1 MCDYQKLYQEKM
13 KKMSK
18 TNLSKEIIEEL
29 EMSNISSKKSD
40 LIMAEMSKITGRQVF
55 SDYNFRTGNVIGIL
69 RHIMQNRKYQNELLA
84 VTGLSPAHIDF
95 YFKHGGN
102 LPYCDTKSNEVV
114 MGRPMNCDKMRQF
127 IPVVA
132 SILGILVNDE
142 DLEDINQERWDALT
156 RRAMENA
163 VATSE
168 LNLQNQGIA
177 YDE

>member
-1 MCDYQKLYQEKM
+1 MRDYQKLYQEKM
-13 KKMSK
+13 EAMK
-18 TNLSKEIIEEL
+18 TSNLSMDILEEL
-29 EMSNISSKKSD
+29 EMNNISSNRTDS
-40 LIMAEMSKITGRQVF
+40 LMVEMSKVTGRQVF
-55 SDYNFRTGNVIGIL
+55 SDYNFRTGNIIGIL
-69 RHIMQNRKYQNELLA
+69 RHIMQNRKYQTELLA

-142 DLEDINQERWDALT
+142 DLEDINQERWNALT

-163 VATSE
+163 IATSE
-168 LNLQNQGIA
+168 LNLQNGNVA
-177 YDE
+177 YEE

>member
-1 MCDYQKLYQEKM
+1 MSRFEELYA
-13 KKMSK
+13 KKMEAMKQS
-18 TNLSKEIIEEL
+18 NLSTEIMEEL

-40 LIMAEMSKITGRQVF
+40 LIMTEMSKVTGRQVF

-114 MGRPMNCDKMRQF
+114 MGRPMNCDKMKQF

-163 VATSE
+163 IATSE
-168 LNLQNQGIA
+168 LNLQNGNIA

>member
-1 MCDYQKLYQEKM
+1 MSRFEELYAQKM
-13 KKMSK
+13 KTMKES
-18 TNLSKEIIEEL
+18 NLSTEILEEL
-29 EMSNISSKKSD
+29 EMSNISSRKSD
-40 LIMAEMSKITGRQVF
+40 LIMSEMSKITGRQVF

-69 RHIMQNRKYQNELLA
+69 RHIMQNRKYQTELLTI
-84 VTGLSPAHIDF
+84 TGLSSAHIDF

-127 IPVVA
+127 IPIVA
-132 SILGILVNDE
+132 SIMGILVNDE
-142 DLEDINQERWDALT
+142 DLDDINQERWDALT

-163 VATSE
+163 VATAE
-168 LNLQNQGIA
+168 LNIQNQGVA